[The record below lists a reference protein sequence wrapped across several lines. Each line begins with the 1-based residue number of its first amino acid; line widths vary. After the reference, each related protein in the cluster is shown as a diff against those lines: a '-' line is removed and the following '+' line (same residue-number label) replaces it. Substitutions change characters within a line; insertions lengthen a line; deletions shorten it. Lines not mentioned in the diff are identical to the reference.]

1 MVTSGPTVLEASSI
15 LAASTT
21 FPVSPGDD
29 RHVAVSL
36 LPMDSTSFMPSTET
50 VFERQGENTMVVNMG
65 PQHPSTHG
73 VLRVVCELDGE
84 TIVQCKCQIGYLHT
98 GMEKEAEFQQYHKCT
113 VMTDR
118 MDYLNANGNN
128 LAHALAVE
136 KLLGC
141 EIPRRGSYL
150 RVILAELSRIAS
162 HCVWLGTHALDLGAM
177 TPFFYIM
184 QQREMILDMFEMF
197 SGVRMMPS
205 WIVPGG
211 LRGDMPDGFDKKLR
225 QFLDEFPGELQIV
238 ENLLV
243 ENPIWME
250 RTQNVGVLTGREAL
264 ELGCSGPIARGSG
277 VAWDLRKSNPYCCYE
292 EFDFQVPIG
301 QAGDVYDRF
310 IVRIA
315 EMKESCKILRQAI
328 EGLPEGPYNTDD
340 RKVAPPPR
348 HELDN
353 SMESLIH
360 HFKLYTE
367 GFHPPVGEA
376 YAGIEGSKGELGFYI
391 VSDGTNKPYRWH
403 ERPSSFM
410 NLKSLE
416 VLAVGRLIADVI
428 AIIGSIDI
436 VLGEIDR

>member
-1 MVTSGPTVLEASSI
+1 
-15 LAASTT
+15 
-21 FPVSPGDD
+21 
-29 RHVAVSL
+29 
-36 LPMDSTSFMPSTET
+36 MDSTSFMPSTET
-50 VFERQGENTMVVNMG
+50 VFERQGEHTMVVNMG

-84 TIVQCKCQIGYLHT
+84 TIVQAKCQIGYLHT
-98 GMEKEAEFQQYHKCT
+98 GMEKEAEYQQYHKCT

-150 RVILAELSRIAS
+150 RVILAELSRVAS

-211 LRGDMPDGFDKKLR
+211 LRGDMPEGFEAKLR
-225 QFLDEFPGELQIV
+225 ALLDEFPKELQIV

-250 RTQNVGVLTGREAL
+250 RTQNVGVLSAREAL

-301 QAGDVYDRF
+301 QTGDVYDRF

-328 EGLPEGPYNTDD
+328 DGLPEGDWNTSD
-340 RKVAPPPR
+340 RKIAPPPR
-348 HELDN
+348 YELDN

-416 VLAVGRLIADVI
+416 VLAVGRLLADVI

>member
-1 MVTSGPTVLEASSI
+1 
-15 LAASTT
+15 
-21 FPVSPGDD
+21 
-29 RHVAVSL
+29 
-36 LPMDSTSFMPSTET
+36 MPSTET
-50 VFERQGENTMVVNMG
+50 IFERVGENTMVVNMG

-73 VLRVVCELDGE
+73 VLRVICELEGE
-84 TIVQCKCQIGYLHT
+84 TIVSCKCVIGYLHT
-98 GMEKEAEFQQYHKCT
+98 GMEKEAEYQQYHKCT

-118 MDYLNANGNN
+118 MDYLNATGNN

-141 EIPRRGSYL
+141 EIPRRGQYL

-184 QQREMILDMFEMF
+184 TQREIVLDLFELF

-211 LRGDMPDGFDKKLR
+211 LRGDMPPGFETRLR
-225 QFLDEFPGELQIV
+225 SFLKDFYRELGEV

-243 ENPIWME
+243 GNPIWKE
-250 RTQNVGVLTGREAL
+250 RTQNVGVLTAKQAL
-264 ELGCSGPIARGSG
+264 ELGCSGPIARASG
-277 VAWDLRKSNPYCCYE
+277 VAWDLRKSNPYSGYQ
-292 EFDFQVPIG
+292 EFDFQVPVG
-301 QAGDVYDRF
+301 MKGDVYDRF
-310 IVRIA
+310 LVRLA
-315 EMKESCKILRQAI
+315 EMKESARIIQQAI
-328 EGLPEGPYNTDD
+328 DGLPEGPYCTLD
-340 RKVAPPPR
+340 RKIVPPPR
-348 HELDN
+348 HEIDS

-360 HFKLYTE
+360 HFKLFTE
-367 GFHPPVGEA
+367 GYHPPVGEA
-376 YAGIEGSKGELGFYI
+376 YAGIEGSKGELGFYVI
-391 VSDGTNKPYRWH
+391 SDGTNRPYRWH

-428 AIIGSIDI
+428 SIIGSIDI

>member
-1 MVTSGPTVLEASSI
+1 MSS
-15 LAASTT
+15 T
-21 FPVSPGDD
+21 
-29 RHVAVSL
+29 
-36 LPMDSTSFMPSTET
+36 FMPSTET
-50 VFERQGENTMVVNMG
+50 VFQKTGENTMVVNMG

-73 VLRVVCELDGE
+73 VLRVVCELEGE

-98 GMEKEAEFQQYHKCT
+98 GMEKEAEFQQYIKC
-113 VMTDR
+113 VPMTDR

-136 KLLGC
+136 KLLGID
-141 EIPRRGSYL
+141 IPRRGKYL

-184 QQREMILDMFEMF
+184 QQRELVLDLFEMM

-211 LRGDMPDGFDKKLR
+211 LRGDMPEGFEERLR
-225 QFLDEFPGELQIV
+225 SFLQTFPGELEVV

-250 RTQNVGVLTGREAL
+250 RTQNVGILSGAQAL
-264 ELGCSGPIARGSG
+264 DIGCSGPIARASG
-277 VAWDLRKSNPYCCYE
+277 VAWDLRKSNPYCGYE
-292 EFDFQVPIG
+292 EFDFQIPVG
-301 QAGDVYDRF
+301 KVGDVYDRF
-310 IVRIA
+310 LVRLA
-315 EMKESCKILRQAI
+315 EIKESVKIVQQAI
-328 EGLPEGPYNTDD
+328 DGLPEGPYNSSD
-340 RKVAPPPR
+340 RKVVPPPR

-360 HFKLYTE
+360 HFKLWTE

-391 VSDGTNKPYRWH
+391 VSDGTNRPYRWH

-416 VLAVGRLIADVI
+416 VLAIGRLLADVI